1 MDTLKDIKS
10 PINRQIEDFQT
21 FFGKSVKSAVPLLNI
36 ITNYILKSKGK
47 QLRPMFVMFSAALN
61 GEINDKT
68 YRAATLIE
76 LLHTAT
82 LVHDDV
88 VDDSDKRRGLF
99 SVNALW
105 KNKAAV
111 LVGDFLL
118 SKGMLLA
125 LENKDFGMLQIV
137 SDAIKKMSEGELLQI
152 EKARHLNITEEV
164 YFEIIR
170 NKTASLFAAC
180 CACGAAS
187 VNVPDDVVSKMWSM
201 GEAIG
206 IAFQLKD
213 DLFDYEE
220 NKAGKPKGLDIRDKK
235 MTLPLIYLLN
245 KASYVEKKA
254 IINTVKNNNR
264 RPEAVKTLMN
274 KVSDA
279 GGVNYAHE
287 QMAHYKQLAL
297 NILSGFPDNPA
308 RQSLEKLINFSI
320 ERNN

>member
-21 FFGKSVKSAVPLLNI
+21 FFGKSVKSTVPLLNI

-125 LENKDFGMLQIV
+125 LENKDFDMLQIV
-137 SDAIKKMSEGELLQI
+137 SDRKGTPPQHY
-152 EKARHLNITEEV
+152 R
-164 YFEIIR
+164 R
-170 NKTASLFAAC
+170 SLF
-180 CACGAAS
+180 
-187 VNVPDDVVSKMWSM
+187 
-201 GEAIG
+201 
-206 IAFQLKD
+206 
-213 DLFDYEE
+213 
-220 NKAGKPKGLDIRDKK
+220 R
-235 MTLPLIYLLN
+235 
-245 KASYVEKKA
+245 
-254 IINTVKNNNR
+254 
-264 RPEAVKTLMN
+264 
-274 KVSDA
+274 
-279 GGVNYAHE
+279 NYP
-287 QMAHYKQLAL
+287 Q
-297 NILSGFPDNPA
+297 
-308 RQSLEKLINFSI
+308 
-320 ERNN
+320 